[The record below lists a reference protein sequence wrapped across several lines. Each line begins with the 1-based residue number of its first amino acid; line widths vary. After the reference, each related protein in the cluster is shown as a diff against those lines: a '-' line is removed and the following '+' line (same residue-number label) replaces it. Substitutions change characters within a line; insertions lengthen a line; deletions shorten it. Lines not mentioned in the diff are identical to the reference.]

1 MGAAQVRFV
10 PTLAGQNHQRG
21 GSQSLER
28 MVRIS
33 SMNGPQSLELSVSIT
48 GIHTLLVAVV
58 AVAGHQDSLPMRFPL
73 VDLALLGAPVHDFE
87 DREAEIPLTVSGL
100 DAERLD
106 QGLVPAVPG
115 ARILAPASPDAGVAV
130 CFSDVEQAGLAVR

>member
-48 GIHTLLVAVV
+48 GIHT
-58 AVAGHQDSLPMRFPL
+58 GT
-73 VDLALLGAPVHDFE
+73 
-87 DREAEIPLTVSGL
+87 DRNAN
-100 DAERLD
+100 
-106 QGLVPAVPG
+106 PARRPT
-115 ARILAPASPDAGVAV
+115 ADY
-130 CFSDVEQAGLAVR
+130 FHAVRADPTYRIKA

>member
-10 PTLAGQNHQRG
+10 PTLAGQSHQRG

-48 GIHTLLVAVV
+48 GIHTRTYFYMSDRYKLKISDQDRKLFEAWSLKYPVKPWEAQRNQLVSCRMGWGNPFV
-58 AVAGHQDSLPMRFPL
+58 GKTDQSKCR
-73 VDLALLGAPVHDFE
+73 
-87 DREAEIPLTVSGL
+87 TQSGM
-100 DAERLD
+100 
-106 QGLVPAVPG
+106 
-115 ARILAPASPDAGVAV
+115 
-130 CFSDVEQAGLAVR
+130 

>member
-48 GIHTLLVAVV
+48 GIHTNPPPAW
-58 AVAGHQDSLPMRFPL
+58 
-73 VDLALLGAPVHDFE
+73 LACWMPHKEGGYRA
-87 DREAEIPLTVSGL
+87 ISG
-100 DAERLD
+100 RYI
-106 QGLVPAVPG
+106 V
-115 ARILAPASPDAGVAV
+115 DAGGGCIAIV
-130 CFSDVEQAGLAVR
+130 

>member
-48 GIHTLLVAVV
+48 GIHTPRRTLKDCPRSKTIKEPIVFAASAPVSSDTCYTVTTRQGRYSEKQRELGRRQRSFWLIDEEAAAV
-58 AVAGHQDSLPMRFPL
+58 G
-73 VDLALLGAPVHDFE
+73 ALLE
-87 DREAEIPLTVSGL
+87 SLR
-100 DAERLD
+100 
-106 QGLVPAVPG
+106 
-115 ARILAPASPDAGVAV
+115 
-130 CFSDVEQAGLAVR
+130 SDD

>member
-48 GIHTLLVAVV
+48 GIHR
-58 AVAGHQDSLPMRFPL
+58 AVAG
-73 VDLALLGAPVHDFE
+73 
-87 DREAEIPLTVSGL
+87 AECNTVIELTQEHHI
-100 DAERLD
+100 A
-106 QGLVPAVPG
+106 
-115 ARILAPASPDAGVAV
+115 
-130 CFSDVEQAGLAVR
+130 

>member
-10 PTLAGQNHQRG
+10 PTLAGQSHQRG

-48 GIHTLLVAVV
+48 GIHNLRMISASVVKTLEILVSRPA
-58 AVAGHQDSLPMRFPL
+58 AMRTLFPKY
-73 VDLALLGAPVHDFE
+73 
-87 DREAEIPLTVSGL
+87 DRANP
-100 DAERLD
+100 
-106 QGLVPAVPG
+106 
-115 ARILAPASPDAGVAV
+115 
-130 CFSDVEQAGLAVR
+130 

>member
-48 GIHTLLVAVV
+48 GIHTASRDRSKWPFLSPRAGLSILL
-58 AVAGHQDSLPMRFPL
+58 DS
-73 VDLALLGAPVHDFE
+73 
-87 DREAEIPLTVSGL
+87 
-100 DAERLD
+100 D
-106 QGLVPAVPG
+106 QGDPALDHHSDRHT
-115 ARILAPASPDAGVAV
+115 RI
-130 CFSDVEQAGLAVR
+130 E

>member
-48 GIHTLLVAVV
+48 GIH
-58 AVAGHQDSLPMRFPL
+58 S
-73 VDLALLGAPVHDFE
+73 
-87 DREAEIPLTVSGL
+87 
-100 DAERLD
+100 
-106 QGLVPAVPG
+106 
-115 ARILAPASPDAGVAV
+115 
-130 CFSDVEQAGLAVR
+130 EQAPLRGNAENEALDRRVRGEI

>member
-48 GIHTLLVAVV
+48 GIHRA
-58 AVAGHQDSLPMRFPL
+58 AQDDRVRVLDRDEVILSGVRF
-73 VDLALLGAPVHDFE
+73 LGATMWTDF
-87 DREAEIPLTVSGL
+87 AATGNPLMCS
-100 DAERLD
+100 
-106 QGLVPAVPG
+106 
-115 ARILAPASPDAGVAV
+115 
-130 CFSDVEQAGLAVR
+130 